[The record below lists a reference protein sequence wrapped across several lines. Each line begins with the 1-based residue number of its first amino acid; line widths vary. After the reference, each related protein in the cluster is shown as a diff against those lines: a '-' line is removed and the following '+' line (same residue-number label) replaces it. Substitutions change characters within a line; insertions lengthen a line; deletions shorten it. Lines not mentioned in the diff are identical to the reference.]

1 MLNGVWSFAT
11 ASFGCFIHIERSFKG
26 RAAVNA
32 ETNEFVAFRRVNKS
46 IESNSKEEERESGN
60 GCADTARRTEIFSQ
74 GQRSQTV
81 CQCSSV
87 DFGTYHWLETDPAR
101 KPYSF
106 ATKGKIAGK
115 LMVCA
120 NSGRDQRSHSFGC
133 RCVFCIERGS
143 PQSHLGIEKREGF
156 SNFGSSQYQ
165 QCWRGIT
172 CHGRRCRWT
181 LASSP
186 PVFIS
191 AWRYSSDIH
200 GGQTKTRIQ
209 ARQCQGRFEHQ
220 QVVHRCGHLEP
231 CVQKRDR
238 AYEAMAA
245 PARESGISGCSTA
258 HSSSW
263 SGGCTSDCGVC
274 SRFWFHN
281 SFTSIG

>member
-1 MLNGVWSFAT
+1 
-11 ASFGCFIHIERSFKG
+11 
-26 RAAVNA
+26 
-32 ETNEFVAFRRVNKS
+32 
-46 IESNSKEEERESGN
+46 
-60 GCADTARRTEIFSQ
+60 
-74 GQRSQTV
+74 
-81 CQCSSV
+81 
-87 DFGTYHWLETDPAR
+87 
-101 KPYSF
+101 
-106 ATKGKIAGK
+106 
-115 LMVCA
+115 MVCA

-133 RCVFCIERGS
+133 RCVFGIERGS

-191 AWRYSSDIH
+191 AWRYSSEIH
-200 GGQTKTRIQ
+200 EGQTKTRIQ

-238 AYEAMAA
+238 AYEAMAV

-281 SFTSIG
+281 SSTSIGQRRCDHTSFLRIRRRQKHVLMRPIGDRYLCASCVATSGFLGRSSFWYYRNISRFWYSSEGRIFRGSLENDAPRRFPIFRLEKV